1 VTEHEESCVKTVLAT
16 VMGLVLTFSAAQTA
30 GGDDHKV
37 KILTCTLKVSGMTCA
52 GCEVAVRLAARSV
65 DGVQD
70 VTVSYAKG
78 RAEVTYAP
86 AKTSP
91 AAVATAITKK
101 SGFTAEPVPPP
112 GQKPAVKGD

>member
-1 VTEHEESCVKTVLAT
+1 MKTVLAIA
-16 VMGLVLTFSAAQTA
+16 MGLLLVFSAAPSVTGEGNDQKGKA
-30 GGDDHKV
+30 LK
-37 KILTCTLKVSGMTCA
+37 CTLKVSGMTCA

-78 RAEVTYAP
+78 KAEVTYDP

-91 AAVATAITKK
+91 AAIATAITKK
-101 SGFTAEPVPPP
+101 SGFTAEQVLPP
-112 GQKPAVKGD
+112 GQKSGVKGD

>member
-1 VTEHEESCVKTVLAT
+1 MKTVLT
-16 VMGLVLTFSAAQTA
+16 ITLGLLLMFSAAQSVR
-30 GGDDHKV
+30 GDGNDPKA
-37 KILTCTLKVSGMTCA
+37 KALKCTLKVSGMTCA
-52 GCEVAVRLAARSV
+52 GCEAAVRLAARNV

-78 RAEVTYAP
+78 KAEVTYDP

-91 AAVATAITKK
+91 AAIATAITKK

-112 GQKPAVKGD
+112 SQKPDVKGD

>member
-1 VTEHEESCVKTVLAT
+1 MKNVLAIT
-16 VMGLVLTFSAAQTA
+16 LGLLLMFSAAQSVR
-30 GGDDHKV
+30 GDGNDTKV
-37 KILTCTLKVSGMTCA
+37 KALKCTLKVSGMTCA

-78 RAEVTYAP
+78 KAEVTYDP

-91 AAVATAITKK
+91 AAIATAITKK
-101 SGFTAEPVPPP
+101 SGFTAEQVPPT